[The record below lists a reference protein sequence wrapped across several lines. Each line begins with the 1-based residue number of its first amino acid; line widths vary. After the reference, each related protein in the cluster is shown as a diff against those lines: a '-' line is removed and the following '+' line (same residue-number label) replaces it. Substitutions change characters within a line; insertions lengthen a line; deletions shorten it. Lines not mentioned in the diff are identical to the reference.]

1 LSTEPRPSYLEHGS
15 DDEQSA
21 SGGGGV
27 GSPASA
33 AASVSSACGSGTAS
47 NAQQR
52 LSIHSP
58 AYVDKQ
64 TELREPQLHH
74 PIATHHEAA
83 GSYGLGDASMA
94 NHATFSSM
102 HSANAEAAK
111 DRALVESMRSELT
124 EKDHTIAEMKE
135 TIQVTAMTEPSCVG
149 ARILRLT
156 SLFVL

>member
-1 LSTEPRPSYLEHGS
+1 
-15 DDEQSA
+15 
-21 SGGGGV
+21 
-27 GSPASA
+27 
-33 AASVSSACGSGTAS
+33 
-47 NAQQR
+47 
-52 LSIHSP
+52 
-58 AYVDKQ
+58 VDKQ